1 MTQKVFR
8 NQSDGKYALGRI
20 DDSTLNI
27 ATGPR
32 WRRLYDDDAPAP
44 KKIMTTTLFKNII

>member
-8 NQSDGKYALGRI
+8 NQSDGKYALNRI
-20 DDSTLNI
+20 DESTLNI

-32 WRRLYDDDAPAP
+32 WRRLYDAPAS